1 MNTSILFLFFCF
13 PLLLFSQQLQQLNDI
28 TIQDYAQDVQKT
40 SCSKYII
47 ISYGPIGFKLIIT
60 KKEKNK

>member
-1 MNTSILFLFFCF
+1 
-13 PLLLFSQQLQQLNDI
+13 LLLFSQQLQQLNDI
-28 TIQDYAQDVQKT
+28 TIKDYAQDVQKT
-40 SCSKYII
+40 SCSEYII